1 MDTREDE
8 KSRRAALGLGAAA
21 VGLAVFG
28 GTVGAMQQ
36 WRQAVR
42 DTTLHVNGHDH
53 RIQVNPSTPLLYV
66 LRNDLGLQGPR
77 FGCGLSQC
85 GACTVQLDGRPVRSC
100 VTKVSDVA
108 GRAVTTLEGL
118 GSTSNPHPLQK
129 AFIEQQA
136 AQCGYCISGMIMEA
150 EAFLRSTPKPT
161 TAAIKTAL
169 DGHLCRCGTH
179 YRIVKAVKAAAGTL

>member
-1 MDTREDE
+1 MDSREDE

-77 FGCGLSQC
+77 FGCG
-85 GACTVQLDGRPVRSC
+85 
-100 VTKVSDVA
+100 A
-108 GRAVTTLEGL
+108 GRSVTTLEGL